1 MSSDPFAPLSGTPAA
16 APTTGPEAGRS
27 IVAPVPADAPAPREG
42 RLGKPSATWRYTDA
56 TGALLGYV
64 HRFDRDGDKQ
74 FRPQTLWRDD
84 TAGALEWRWESW
96 PAPRPLYGLDLL
108 AAKQSAPVVVT
119 EGEKACDA
127 ARRLLPAG
135 FVAITS
141 PNGSKSAKKADWS
154 SLAGRRVVIWPDAD
168 AVGLE
173 YAQTVAS
180 ILAPIAAS
188 VRIVSPPDSCAEG
201 WDAGD
206 AEAEGWALDRVAALI
221 DGARTAQ
228 ADKPEP
234 TAEPGERK
242 RRENRSDA
250 LLAALDGLDLWH
262 DADLVAY
269 ATIEIAGR
277 AENWAL
283 KSQAFKRWLANLSRL
298 KTGQVLSSSTLDDV
312 IRTLEAIA
320 INECPRHIACLRTGR
335 YGKHIYLDLC
345 DDAWRAVEIT
355 AHGWRVVER
364 PPVKFIRTPAM
375 RALPEPEAGE
385 GIEIF
390 RDLVNVKD
398 DDSFKLVV
406 AFMVAALRDRGPYP
420 VLVVNGEQGTG
431 KSVFS
436 RMVRGLIDP
445 SAAPIRAAPKDDRDL
460 IVSAMNSKVLAFDNL
475 SSVPNWL
482 SDALCRIATGGGFA
496 TRMLHTDRDE
506 VICEVQSPV
515 ILNGIPS
522 LTDRADLAD
531 RALNVHLRVIPE
543 SGRRPE
549 DALWQDYHERQPMIL
564 GALLDAVSA
573 GLRSIASVKLDRL
586 PRMAD
591 FMKWITASECGLG
604 WEPGD
609 FVAAYNRNRAD
620 VADGAFEAD
629 AVAVAIR
636 DFMRESTEQVWT
648 GTATELLSRLTGHAS
663 ETVRRSRAWPATA
676 SGLGNRL
683 DRAAPLLRAKGFVI
697 DRRKSDARLI
707 SIIAPE
713 VMPVAPAR
721 RAALPSHAV
730 DDVIAPV

>member
-1 MSSDPFAPLSGTPAA
+1 MSSDPFAPLSGKPPA
-16 APTTGPEAGRS
+16 APTIEREAGRS
-27 IVAPVPADAPAPREG
+27 IVVPIPANAPPPPG
-42 RLGKPSATWRYTDA
+42 HRLGKPGATWRYAAA

-64 HRFDRDGDKQ
+64 HRFDGDGDKQ

-84 TAGALEWRWESW
+84 AAGVLEWRWESW

-108 AAKQSAPVVVT
+108 AAKQSAPVVIT

-154 SLAGRRVVIWPDAD
+154 PLTGRRVIIWPDAD
-168 AVGLE
+168 DAGLA
-173 YAQTVAS
+173 YSQAVAS
-180 ILAPIAAS
+180 IVAPIAAS
-188 VRIVSPPDSCAEG
+188 VRIVSPPEPCAEG
-201 WDAGD
+201 WDAAD
-206 AEAEGWALDRVAALI
+206 AEADGWGPDRIAALI
-221 DGARTAQ
+221 DGARAAQ
-228 ADKPEP
+228 DDKPDQ
-234 TAEPGERK
+234 TTEPGERK
-242 RRENRSDA
+242 RRESRSDA
-250 LLAALDGLDLWH
+250 LMAALDGLDLWH

-269 ATIEIAGR
+269 ATIEIAGH

-320 INECPRHIACLRTGR
+320 INECPRHIAYLRTGR
-335 YGKHIYLDLC
+335 YREHIYLDLC

-543 SGRRPE
+543 SERRPE
-549 DALWQDYHERQPMIL
+549 DALWQDYHERQSLIL

-573 GLRSIASVKLDRL
+573 GLRNVAGLKLDRL

-591 FMKWITASECGLG
+591 FMKWVSAAESGLG
-604 WEPGD
+604 WETGD

-636 DFMRESTEQVWT
+636 DFMRASTEQVWT
-648 GTATELLSRLTGHAS
+648 GTATELLSRLAGHAS
-663 ETVRRSRAWPATA
+663 DTIRKSRAWPATA

-683 DRAAPLLRAKGFVI
+683 DRAAPLLRVKGFVI

-707 SIIAPE
+707 SIIAPDD
-713 VMPVAPAR
+713 MPVSPGR
-721 RAALPSHAV
+721 RAALPPHAA
-730 DDVIAPV
+730 DDDIAPV

>member
-1 MSSDPFAPLSGTPAA
+1 MSDPFAPLGGKPASTLA
-16 APTTGPEAGRS
+16 NDPAGRG
-27 IVAPVPADAPAPREG
+27 IVVPVPSSAPSAPSHP
-42 RLGKPSATWRYTDA
+42 LGKPSATWRYADA
-56 TGALLGYV
+56 SGALLGYV
-64 HRFDRDGDKQ
+64 HRFDQDGDKQ
-74 FRPQTLWRDD
+74 FRPQTLWADHARS
-84 TAGALEWRWESW
+84 TLEWRFESW
-96 PAPRPLYGLDLL
+96 PSPRPLYGLDRL
-108 AAKQSAPVVVT
+108 AAKSGAPVVVT

-127 ARRLLPAG
+127 AARLLPAG
-135 FVAITS
+135 FVAVTS
-141 PNGSKSAKKADWS
+141 PNGSRSAKKADWAP
-154 SLAGRRVVIWPDAD
+154 LAGRHVIIWPDAD
-168 AVGLE
+168 AAGLE
-173 YAQTVAS
+173 YAESVAS

-188 VRIVSPPDSCAEG
+188 VRIVSPPESCTEG
-201 WDAGD
+201 WDAAN
-206 AEAEGWALDRVAALI
+206 AEAEGWTTARVAALI
-221 DGARTAQ
+221 DNARVGHAS
-228 ADKPEP
+228 KPEQ
-234 TAEPGERK
+234 TAEAGERK
-242 RRENRSDA
+242 RRESRSDA
-250 LLAALDGLDLWH
+250 LMAALEGLALWH
-262 DADLVAY
+262 DADHVAY
-269 ATIEIAGR
+269 ATIEIAGH

-283 KSQAFKRWLANLSRL
+283 KSQAFRRWLANLSRL
-298 KTGQVLSSSTLDDV
+298 KTGQVISSSTLEDV

-320 INECPRHIACLRTGR
+320 INECPRHTACLRVGR
-335 YGKHIYLDLC
+335 HGANCYLDLC
-345 DDAWRAVEIT
+345 DDTWRAVEIT
-355 AHGWRVVER
+355 AHGWKVVER

-375 RALPEPEAGE
+375 RALPEPEPGE

-543 SGRRPE
+543 SKRRPE
-549 DALWQDYHERQPMIL
+549 DALWEDYHKRQPLIL
-564 GALLDAVSA
+564 GALLDAISA
-573 GLRSIASVKLDRL
+573 GLRNVASVKLDRL

-591 FMKWITASECGLG
+591 FMKWVTAAESGLG
-604 WEPGD
+604 WESGE
-609 FVAAYNRNRAD
+609 FVAAYTRNRVE

-636 DFMRESTEQVWT
+636 DFMRAGTEQVWT
-648 GTATELLSRLTGHAS
+648 GTATELLGRLANHA
-663 ETVRRSRAWPATA
+663 TDTIRKSRAWPATA

-683 DRAAPLLRAKGFVI
+683 DRAAPLLRAKGFTI

-707 SIIAPE
+707 SIIAPNDD
-713 VMPVAPAR
+713 VAP
-721 RAALPSHAV
+721 
-730 DDVIAPV
+730 I